1 MKSQKELIYET
12 CASNNISIRQ
22 MCDDLNIKYDSFRVI
37 IRTRKLNADNVLKI
51 CKYLD
56 IDALTLLEAPV
67 YNKKKGPNEN
77 S

>member
-1 MKSQKELIYET
+1 MKSQKDLIYEA
-12 CASNNISIRQ
+12 CEAKGISVSR
-22 MCDDLNIKYDSFRVI
+22 MCQDLNINYGTFRI
-37 IRTRKLNADNVLKI
+37 AITQRKLSADMVLKT